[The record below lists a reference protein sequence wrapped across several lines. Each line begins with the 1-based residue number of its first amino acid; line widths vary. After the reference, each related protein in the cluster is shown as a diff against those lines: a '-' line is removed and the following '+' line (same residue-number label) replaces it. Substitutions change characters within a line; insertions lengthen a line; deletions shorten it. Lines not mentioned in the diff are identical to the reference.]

1 MPYRYLEELAIADV
15 AFEATGRTL
24 EELFVA
30 AADATTNVMVG
41 DLASIA
47 DRERRTIR
55 VEDEAPDMLLLDLL
69 QELLYYK
76 DAERL
81 LLRVPE
87 VHIKS
92 TDGGLTLAAEAYGE
106 QLDAEKHVL
115 LVDVKAVTMHHFEV
129 TQTEDGWRAT
139 VVLDI

>member
-1 MPYRYLEELAIADV
+1 MPYRYLEEIAIADV

-47 DRERRTIR
+47 DRERRRIR
-55 VEDEAPDMLLLDLL
+55 AEEGAPDMLLLDLL
-69 QELLYYK
+69 QELVYYK

-87 VHIKS
+87 VHIQR
-92 TDGGLTLAAEAYGE
+92 TDGGLTLAAEAHGE
-106 QLDAEKHVL
+106 QLDAAKHML
-115 LVDVKAVTMHHFEV
+115 LVDIKAVTMHHFEV
-129 TQTEDGWRAT
+129 IETADGWRAT

>member
-1 MPYRYLEELAIADV
+1 MPYRYLEGIAIADV

-24 EELFVA
+24 EALFVA

-55 VEDEAPDMLLLDLL
+55 AEEEAPDMLLLAFL
-69 QELLYYK
+69 QELIYYK

-81 LLRVPE
+81 LLRVSE
-87 VHIKS
+87 VQIRRA
-92 TDGGLTLAAEAYGE
+92 DGRLTLAAEAHGE
-106 QLDAEKHVL
+106 HLDAAKHVL

>member
-1 MPYRYLEELAIADV
+1 MPYRYLEEIAIADV

-69 QELLYYK
+69 QELIYYK

-115 LVDVKAVTMHHFEV
+115 LVDVKAVTLHDFEV
-129 TQTEDGWRAT
+129 TQTEDGWHAT

>member
-1 MPYRYLEELAIADV
+1 MPYRYLEGIAIADV

-24 EELFVA
+24 EALFVA

-55 VEDEAPDMLLLDLL
+55 AEEEAPDMLLLAFL
-69 QELLYYK
+69 QELIYYK

-87 VHIKS
+87 VHIRH
-92 TDGGLTLAAEAYGE
+92 TDGGLSLAAEARGE
-106 QLDAEKHVL
+106 RLDAVKHVL

-129 TQTEDGWRAT
+129 IETEDGWRAT

>member
-1 MPYRYLEELAIADV
+1 MPYRYLEEIAIADV

-24 EELFVA
+24 EDLFVA

-47 DRERRTIR
+47 DRERRPIR
-55 VEDEAPDMLLLDLL
+55 AEEEAADMLLLDLL
-69 QELLYYK
+69 QELIYYK

-87 VHIKS
+87 VHIR
-92 TDGGLTLAAEAYGE
+92 
-106 QLDAEKHVL
+106 
-115 LVDVKAVTMHHFEV
+115 
-129 TQTEDGWRAT
+129 RAGPIH
-139 VVLDI
+139 LPGCRGPG

>member
-1 MPYRYLEELAIADV
+1 MPYRYLEGIAIADV

-47 DRERRTIR
+47 DRERRSIR
-55 VEDEAPDMLLLDLL
+55 VEDEAADMLLLDLL
-69 QELLYYK
+69 QELIYYK

-81 LLRVPE
+81 LLRVPD
-87 VHIKS
+87 VQIRRA
-92 TDGGLTLAAEAYGE
+92 DGGLTLAAEAYGE
-106 QLDAEKHVL
+106 HLDAAKHVL
-115 LVDVKAVTMHHFEV
+115 LMDIKAVTMHHFEV
-129 TQTEDGWRAT
+129 TQTEDGWHAT